1 VFLEKGDLVGSVTEI
16 VKLPGQDLLSIERNG
31 KEVLVPMVAAIII
44 SIDVEKKKIVINP
57 PEGLLDVAL

>member
-1 VFLEKGDLVGSVTEI
+1 
-16 VKLPGQDLLSIERNG
+16 
-31 KEVLVPMVAAIII
+31 MVSAIII